1 MQMIEDRRNLHR
13 IPELGMDLP
22 KTMAY
27 LSASL
32 APLGCRVFAP
42 MESAL
47 CAFFDYG
54 QPTAIAFRADCD
66 GLPVAEKNCTDY
78 ISTHPGQMHACGHD
92 GHMAILLEL
101 ARRLSQKKSLPHN
114 VLLVFQPGEETPGGA
129 RFLCETDIFETYAVE
144 AIFGLHLWPGK
155 QAGVMFSREQ
165 ELMSRS
171 SEINVDIYGK
181 SAHISKASEGLD
193 ALSAAVEF
201 YRRAMDMEASL
212 PKHIYRL
219 LKFGY
224 CHSGTVRNA
233 LSAHTRLE
241 GSLRAFQDDVFDTL
255 RQGLDTIAAQVE
267 AETGCAVKVS
277 GTDGYPAVINPPELY
292 RKVAAIADVQSLD
305 EPNMGS
311 EDFAFYQKKLP
322 GIFFFLGIGDT
333 PPLHADHFD
342 FDETIL
348 LKGADFF
355 EHLAEHFQ

>member
-1 MQMIEDRRNLHR
+1 MQIIEDRRNLHR

-27 LSASL
+27 LSEAL
-32 APLGCRVFAP
+32 APLNCQVFAP

-47 CAFFDYG
+47 CAFFDFG

-66 GLPVAEKNCTDY
+66 GLPVAEKCENAY
-78 ISTHPGQMHACGHD
+78 ISIHPGKMHACGHD

-101 ARRLSQKKSLPHN
+101 ARRLSQKKTMPHN
-114 VLLVFQPGEETPGGA
+114 VLLVFQPGEENPGGA
-129 RFLCETDIFETYAVE
+129 RFLCETNLFEAYAVK
-144 AIFGLHLWPGK
+144 AIFGLHLWPGLPSG
-155 QAGVMFSREQ
+155 GVFSREQ

-181 SAHISKASEGLD
+181 SSHLSKASEGLD

-201 YRRAMDMEASL
+201 YRRAMAMEAAL
-212 PKHIYRL
+212 PSNIYRL

-224 CHSGTVRNA
+224 MQSGTVRNA

-241 GSLRAFQDDVFDTL
+241 GSLRAFQDEVFDAL
-255 RQGLDTIAAQVE
+255 RQGLTDIAAQVE
-267 AETGCAVKVS
+267 AETGCRVKVEGS
-277 GTDGYPAVINPPELY
+277 NGYPAVINPPDLY
-292 RKVAAIADVQSLD
+292 RQISGIAEIHPLS
-305 EPNMGS
+305 EPNMSS
-311 EDFAFYQKKLP
+311 EDFAFYQRKLP

-333 PPLHADHFD
+333 PPLHADNFH